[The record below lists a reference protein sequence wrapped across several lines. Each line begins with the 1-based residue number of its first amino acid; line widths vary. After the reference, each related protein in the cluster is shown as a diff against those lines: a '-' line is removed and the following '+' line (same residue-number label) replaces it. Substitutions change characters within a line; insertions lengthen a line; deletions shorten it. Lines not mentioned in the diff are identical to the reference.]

1 VPKRT
6 CGVTGAHTIT
16 CVPWLRPVRDARPY
30 GDGHPFASA
39 ASLARIAV
47 PSYGSPMRGL
57 RRAHRDDAPLC
68 RTNSVNED
76 ARMLT
81 QTGNT
86 ILRGDLGVEETI
98 ESDNI
103 VRWDGERLYVEQD
116 VFHNGQ
122 LVHRKYRRTVSEPV
136 AQALWAIINRAK
148 Q

>member
-1 VPKRT
+1 MRSY
-6 CGVTGAHTIT
+6 A
-16 CVPWLRPVRDARPY
+16 AR
-30 GDGHPFASA
+30 
-39 ASLARIAV
+39 R
-47 PSYGSPMRGL
+47 RGL
-57 RRAHRDDAPLC
+57 PGVALHGPRWRFPDGTDC
-68 RTNSVNED
+68 VNED

-81 QTGNT
+81 QTGNS

-122 LVHRKYRRTVSEPV
+122 LVHRKYRRTVTEPV
-136 AQALWAIINRAK
+136 ARVLWAIINRAK

>member
-1 VPKRT
+1 
-6 CGVTGAHTIT
+6 
-16 CVPWLRPVRDARPY
+16 
-30 GDGHPFASA
+30 
-39 ASLARIAV
+39 
-47 PSYGSPMRGL
+47 
-57 RRAHRDDAPLC
+57 
-68 RTNSVNED
+68 
-76 ARMLT
+76 MLT
-81 QTGNT
+81 QTGNS

-136 AQALWAIINRAK
+136 AHALWEIINRPK